1 MRTTPRHIA
10 QALIEAIE
18 ADPSISVD
26 GACDSAILVL
36 KKRCPGV
43 TPREF
48 LKIMEREIRRRGS
61 TASGMLI
68 VPNEHSL
75 NTDQIV
81 TLLSQKTGKPV
92 EIERKTDPELIG
104 GAILLVDHRRID
116 CSIKGALAALLR
128 ACLEP
133 LA

>member
-1 MRTTPRHIA
+1 MRTTPKHIA
-10 QALIEAIE
+10 QALIDFLE
-18 ADPSISVD
+18 ADPTLSVD
-26 GACDSAILVL
+26 NACDSAICLL

-48 LKIMEREIRRRGS
+48 LKIAERAMRRRGRC
-61 TASGMLI
+61 AAGMLI
-68 VPNEHSL
+68 VPHEHSL
-75 NTDQIV
+75 KTDQIV
-81 TLLSQKTGKPV
+81 SVLCAKTGKPV

-104 GAILLVDHRRID
+104 GAVLLIDHRRID

-133 LA
+133 IA